1 MSEEF
6 LGIPDLEVIA
16 DPASQGLSS
25 LNVGQEFGQPL
36 IPVPQ
41 FERPE
46 DFRDFV
52 SQNRL
57 FGGPEFGPNDTRLE
71 QRGDQS
77 VLVDSVTG
85 EPILDRFSNF
95 AIPNDVLLEQSR
107 ILRDNPEFGQGR
119 TPIIDP
125 VTGEPVGLVPFA
137 PIISP
142 DLFNEDSFESQVN
155 TALANQEFQEV
166 PKTRSEIEAGLRA
179 LQQGAASINQFRPQ
193 PIPAGELQRQVTQQ
207 PSDVIFGGEDTSDFL
222 IGGGGSDFGRTPT
235 IGLSSDFDA
244 INRRIQRSIR
254 GERPPQP
261 QEIIREE
268 APREE
273 APTPSLL
280 QQLMKQFFRNIF
292 PTGQKK
298 DEQAGL
304 PSLLDRLANFNVISS
319 AMAGELPGRTPI
331 PLRAGVFSDADV
343 ILGNPPLTPRE
354 QRKRAG
360 AQATEEIRQAVGPEI
375 YDARQRQR
383 RNDPALQAARER
395 FFRENRYQKK
405 KGGQVLKGRAM
416 RRTNYNHQKFI

>member
-52 SQNRL
+52 SQSRDRL
-57 FGGPEFGPNDTRLE
+57 FGNP
-71 QRGDQS
+71 
-77 VLVDSVTG
+77 DSNPLG
-85 EPILDRFSNF
+85 LPDF
-95 AIPNDVLLEQSR
+95 AIPNDVLIEQSR
-107 ILRDNPEFGQGR
+107 FLRDNPEFGQGR

-137 PIISP
+137 PIIPP

-166 PKTRSEIEAGLRA
+166 PRTRSEIEEGLRA
-179 LQQGAASINQFRPQ
+179 LQQRAASINQFRPQ
-193 PIPAGELQRQVTQQ
+193 PIPASTLQRQVTQQ
-207 PSDVIFGGEDTSDFL
+207 PSDVIFGGEDSSDFL

-244 INRRIQRSIR
+244 INRRIQNEVR

-261 QEIIREE
+261 QEIIRKE
-268 APREE
+268 APREK

-280 QQLMKQFFRNIF
+280 QQIMQQFFRNIF
-292 PTGQKK
+292 PTSQKK

-304 PSLLDRLANFNVISS
+304 PSLFISE
-319 AMAGELPGRTPI
+319 AMAGELPKRIPTELLAKRTPI
-331 PLRAGVFSDADV
+331 GLTGITTSYPAAQEAIQNLTRGRPVSRRE
-343 ILGNPPLTPRE
+343 NLTPQE
-354 QRKRAG
+354 QARARRIEEG
-360 AQATEEIRQAVGPEI
+360 KQATAEIRQAVGPEI
-375 YDARQRQR
+375 YDKEQQLKLK
-383 RNDPALQAARER
+383 NQAAIER
-395 FFRENRYQKK
+395 FLRKNRYPKK

-416 RRTNYNHQKFI
+416 RSTNYNHQKFI

>member
-46 DFRDFV
+46 AFRDFV

-57 FGGPEFGPNDTRLE
+57 FGNP
-71 QRGDQS
+71 
-77 VLVDSVTG
+77 DSNPLG
-85 EPILDRFSNF
+85 LPDF
-95 AIPNDVLLEQSR
+95 AIPNDVLIEQSR
-107 ILRDNPEFGQGR
+107 FLRDNPEFGQGR

-137 PIISP
+137 PIIPP
-142 DLFNEDSFESQVN
+142 DLFNEDNFESQVN

-166 PKTRSEIEAGLRA
+166 PRTRSEIEEGLRA
-179 LQQGAASINQFRPQ
+179 LQQEAAASPSSPLLSPF
-193 PIPAGELQRQVTQQ
+193 TQQ
-207 PSDVIFGGEDTSDFL
+207 PSDVIFGGEDSSDFL

-244 INRRIQRSIR
+244 INRRIQNEVR

-261 QEIIREE
+261 QEIIRKE
-268 APREE
+268 APREK

-280 QQLMKQFFRNIF
+280 QQIMQQFFRNIF
-292 PTGQKK
+292 PTSQKK

-304 PSLLDRLANFNVISS
+304 PSLFISE
-319 AMAGELPGRTPI
+319 AMAGELPKRIPTELLAKRTPI
-331 PLRAGVFSDADV
+331 GLTGITTSYPAAQEAIQNLTRGRPVSRRE
-343 ILGNPPLTPRE
+343 NLTPQE
-354 QRKRAG
+354 QARARRIEEG
-360 AQATEEIRQAVGPEI
+360 KQATAEIRQAVGPEI
-375 YDARQRQR
+375 YDKEQQLKLK
-383 RNDPALQAARER
+383 NQAAIER
-395 FFRENRYQKK
+395 FLRNNRYPKK

-416 RRTNYNHQKFI
+416 RSTNYNHQKFI

>member
-222 IGGGGSDFGRTPT
+222 IGGGSNEFGRTPT

-244 INRRIQRSIR
+244 INRRIQSEVR

-273 APTPSLL
+273 APTPSFLR
-280 QQLMKQFFRNIF
+280 QLMEQFFRNIF
-292 PTGQKK
+292 PGRK
-298 DEQAGL
+298 EEERAGL
-304 PSLLDRLANFNVISS
+304 PSLFISE
-319 AMAGELPGRTPI
+319 AMAGELPKRIPTELLANRIPTGLTGITTSYPATQKTIQNLTRGRPVS
-331 PLRAGVFSDADV
+331 RRE
-343 ILGNPPLTPRE
+343 NLTPQE
-354 QRKRAG
+354 QARARRI
-360 AQATEEIRQAVGPEI
+360 EK
-375 YDARQRQR
+375 R

-395 FFRENRYQKK
+395 FLRENRYQKK

-416 RRTNYNHQKFI
+416 RSTNYNHQKFI